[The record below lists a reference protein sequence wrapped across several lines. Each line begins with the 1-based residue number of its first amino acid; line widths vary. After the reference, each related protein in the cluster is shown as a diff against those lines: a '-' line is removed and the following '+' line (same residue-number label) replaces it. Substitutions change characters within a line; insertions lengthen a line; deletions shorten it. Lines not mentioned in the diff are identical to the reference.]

1 MKSDTS
7 CWIFATLMFMVFT
20 FAAPGPAATASG
32 GPRAVVPESS
42 FDFGTTCEGN
52 DVRHLF
58 TIENTGDAPLRII
71 DVKTD

>member
-1 MKSDTS
+1 MKSNAA
-7 CWIFATLMFMVFT
+7 CRIFAIFLFMVVP
-20 FAAPGPAATASG
+20 FAGPDPVATASG

-42 FDFGTTCEGN
+42 FDFGTVCEGD

-58 TIENTGDAPLRII
+58 SIQNKGDTPLTII